1 MHLALD
7 FWTGTRN
14 AELSSKMVL
23 DPHILVG
30 RYGRVAVLELG
41 SNIVEH
47 AHPQAQGL
55 IKIDGPDR
63 TILVAGR
70 RHVLRDD
77 TMVLLW
83 PWIPHGGLAS
93 EGATTRVL
101 AMNLHLPYE
110 SQLRARV
117 RVHRSPDGVCRCI
130 DPNLREAADHL
141 KQRLARGEITAG
153 DADKL
158 LSCFSTTCT
167 SSDLGEEGPETT
179 RIDFRIRRVID
190 HIHAGPTDAPNV
202 DVWVKISGLS
212 RPHFFHLFRHCTGV
226 TPRLYANSLRL
237 EYAIDRLSNSSTP
250 IHTVAESLGFRAA
263 SHFTRFFL
271 HHLGSTPRAYR
282 HGVHGFAH

>member
-1 MHLALD
+1 MAP
-7 FWTGTRN
+7 
-14 AELSSKMVL
+14 

-30 RYGRVAVLELG
+30 SYGRVAVLELG
-41 SNIVEH
+41 SDIVEH

-77 TMVLLW
+77 TMVLLR

-93 EGATTRVL
+93 EGASTRVL
-101 AMNLHLPYE
+101 AVNLDLPYE
-110 SQLRARV
+110 SPLRARV
-117 RVHRSPDGVCRCI
+117 QRSPDGVCRCI
-130 DPNLREAADHL
+130 DPNLREAADYL
-141 KQRLARGEITAG
+141 KQRLARGETTAG
-153 DADKL
+153 DADEL
-158 LSCFSTTCT
+158 LRCFSTICA
-167 SSDLGEEGPETT
+167 SSDLGEEGPKTT

-190 HIHAGPTDAPNV
+190 HIRTAPTDAQNV

-212 RPHFFHLFRHCTGV
+212 RPHFFHLFRQCTGV

-271 HHLGSTPRAYR
+271 HQFGSTPRAYR
-282 HGVHGFAH
+282 HGAQAFRQLKGLVRSLPRR

>member
-1 MHLALD
+1 MAP
-7 FWTGTRN
+7 
-14 AELSSKMVL
+14 

-41 SNIVEH
+41 SDIVEH

-70 RHVLRDD
+70 RHVLRNE
-77 TMVLLW
+77 TMVLLR

-93 EGATTRVL
+93 VGASTRVL
-101 AMNLHLPYE
+101 AVNLDLPYE
-110 SQLRARV
+110 RAR
-117 RVHRSPDGVCRCI
+117 RGRARAQRSPDGVCHCME
-130 DPNLREAADHL
+130 PNLREAADYV
-141 KQRLARGEITAG
+141 KQRLARGEATAG
-153 DADKL
+153 DADEL
-158 LSCFSTTCT
+158 LRCFSMTCASAEFAEVGT
-167 SSDLGEEGPETT
+167 QAP

-190 HIHAGPTDAPNV
+190 HIRTAPTDAQNV

-212 RPHFFHLFRHCTGV
+212 RPHFFHLFRQCTGV

-237 EYAIDRLSNSSTP
+237 EYAIDRLSNSSMP
-250 IHTVAESLGFRAA
+250 IHSVAESLGFRAP

-282 HGVHGFAH
+282 HGVRAFAN

>member
-117 RVHRSPDGVCRCI
+117 RKVVFAGDVVQCEI
-130 DPNLREAADHL
+130 AADGIVLTVESQTASAAGTHP
-141 KQRLARGEITAG
+141 AAGEEITAAWLP
-153 DADKL
+153 ADTL
-158 LSCFSTTCT
+158 VF
-167 SSDLGEEGPETT
+167 
-179 RIDFRIRRVID
+179 
-190 HIHAGPTDAPNV
+190 
-202 DVWVKISGLS
+202 
-212 RPHFFHLFRHCTGV
+212 
-226 TPRLYANSLRL
+226 
-237 EYAIDRLSNSSTP
+237 
-250 IHTVAESLGFRAA
+250 AA
-263 SHFTRFFL
+263 R
-271 HHLGSTPRAYR
+271 
-282 HGVHGFAH
+282 